1 MGPRFTAN
9 ANPDCTLL
17 DGTATD
23 ITAVRANTH
32 HEDDMAMELLRRV
45 PRGLPSVPNDRHEL
59 EGHVIVD
66 WVIRLYDIR
75 DDDTLSD
82 TDSSLVGGSLNIER
96 GTSASC
102 IPLAAAAEIEQKRLC
117 SINILIFK
125 HVLGWMDPFQS
136 HQEAVFTELGRN
148 AAVVRSAWDD
158 KMVGFIVEGET
169 AKGGTFDIP
178 GLMKPT
184 PRPPPP
190 PQTSYDRI
198 EGGHHYPDDAQE
210 EQRNKDETL
219 RILAKIMK
227 GQSSALDSSTTASGS
242 ASKSTNRTKGLSAA
256 AGELG
261 EKMKRC
267 KYRMEKILAKP
278 SIEEGDGE

>member
-32 HEDDMAMELLRRV
+32 HEDDMAMELLR
-45 PRGLPSVPNDRHEL
+45 PFECL
-59 EGHVIVD
+59 EG
-66 WVIRLYDIR
+66 LYDIR

-158 KMVGFIVEGET
+158 KMVGVIVEGET
-169 AKGGTFDIP
+169 AKLLIYTKGGTFDIP
-178 GLMKPT
+178 GLIKPT
-184 PRPPPP
+184 PPPPPP

-198 EGGHHYPDDAQE
+198 KEDTIIPIT
-210 EQRNKDETL
+210 RK
-219 RILAKIMK
+219 R
-227 GQSSALDSSTTASGS
+227 SSGTRTRRSEFWP
-242 ASKSTNRTKGLSAA
+242 RTKGLSAA